1 MNTQSAWIKRA
12 LLIAPEHEPDGVT
25 TSTRKRYVTSA
36 SYKFENSKLGN
47 SFEINPI
54 PQFTRWADPKVP
66 PMGQPEHKW
75 ADGTGRYHSEA
86 YHDQRQ
92 LVHMTFGVPS
102 FNSLVGFFSTFFDYR
117 AAALANTGRINA
129 AAYLSGN
136 VTGFILSLPLQ
147 PFIYASTWASKFF
160 NFLSGTGGSKW
171 YYFKPTMHNF
181 WSAVNNI
188 ANLFAVNLGLMPRVL
203 GDIRPSLKDTTD
215 VPVADIAKAYHAF
228 LPELFREEGGID
240 VMAYSVAAQSRAY
253 KFQRYITEARERA
266 STNAEV
272 QSANDDAA
280 MQTYSVDKSLTAE
293 TLFNEAGRSEHFIDT
308 TDNGKDYDDNIGT
321 QSATESTSDLMT
333 GLGKLAD
340 FAAAHLEDG
349 SQFITLRVDH
359 NPSQSESFTNSVRES
374 SLAQGINST
383 VSNSRSMI
391 FNAAGGNIGVSSI
404 DSLVKGTMDAVGGAL
419 SSVKLDGLL
428 ALAGQAFVTLPK
440 TWDSST
446 ANLPTAE
453 YTMQLKAPSANKI
466 ALFTNIYL
474 PIAIMMAASLPLSA
488 GLSSFTSP
496 FICQLYHT
504 GRVQCKTGIITNL
517 SIERGNGNVG
527 WNSNGQML
535 GATIRFSVADLNELI
550 TLPIKRPNEGR
561 LDSVGGIA
569 STFVEGASEMAT
581 GNTAAGNIVSGRAFD
596 EESLLQ
602 DYAAVLGGL
611 PLSDSFYKLRRLNVN
626 LTQLNAGFR
635 SWRSSTNFM
644 SWILDGGT
652 ARLLSNFANTT
663 SRF

>member
-1 MNTQSAWIKRA
+1 MDTQSSWIKRA
-12 LLIAPEHEPDGVT
+12 LLVAPENQPDNVT
-25 TSTRKRYVTSA
+25 SGGRKRYITSA
-36 SYKFENSKLGN
+36 SYKFENSKMGN

-54 PQFTRWADPKVP
+54 PQITRWADPKVP
-66 PMGQPEHKW
+66 PRGRANSKW
-75 ADGTGRYHSEA
+75 ADGTGRWHSEA

-102 FNSLVGFFSTFFDYR
+102 FNSLVGFFSSFFDYR

-136 VTGFILSLPLQ
+136 VTGFILTLPLQ

-171 YYFKPTMHNF
+171 YYFKPTMHSF

-188 ANLFAVNLGLMPRVL
+188 ANLLAISMGLMPRVL
-203 GDIRPSLKDTTD
+203 GDVRPSLKDASDKSAAD
-215 VPVADIAKAYHAF
+215 VAKIYHEL

-266 STNAEV
+266 STQAEV
-272 QSANDDAA
+272 LAANEDAASQTFSVDSSLTTEALFKEAGGNEQFADNTSNSKEYDDA
-280 MQTYSVDKSLTAE
+280 TSVTGVTNSSLM
-293 TLFNEAGRSEHFIDT
+293 
-308 TDNGKDYDDNIGT
+308 
-321 QSATESTSDLMT
+321 ESMSRLS
-333 GLGKLAD
+333 D

-359 NPSQSESFTNSVRES
+359 NSSQTESFSNSVRES
-374 SLAQGINST
+374 SLAQGINGT
-383 VSNSRSMI
+383 VANSRSMI
-391 FNAAGGNIGVSSI
+391 FNAAGGNLGVSSI
-404 DSLVKGTMDAVGGAL
+404 DSFVKSTMDFIGGAL

-440 TWDSST
+440 MWDSST
-446 ANLPTAE
+446 AQLPTAE
-453 YTMQLKAPSANKI
+453 YTIPLCSPSGNKI

-474 PIAIMMAASLPLSA
+474 PIAVMLAASLPLSA

-504 GRVQCKTGIITNL
+504 GRVQCKTGIITSMTL
-517 SIERGNGNVG
+517 ERGTGNIG
-527 WNSNGQML
+527 WNADGQML
-535 GATIRFSVADLNELI
+535 NAQIRFTVADLNELI
-550 TLPIKRPNEGR
+550 TVPIRRPGEGR
-561 LDSVGGIA
+561 MTTVGDLA
-569 STFVEGASEMAT
+569 STFAEGASELAT
-581 GNTAAGNIVSGRAFD
+581 GSTAAGDVVSGHAFD

-602 DYAAVLGGL
+602 DYAAVLGGQ
-611 PLSDSFYKLRRLNVN
+611 PVSDSFYRLRRLNVN
-626 LTQLNAGFR
+626 LTQLNASFR

-644 SWILDGGT
+644 SWLMDGGT
-652 ARLLSNFANTT
+652 ARMLSNFANAT

>member
-1 MNTQSAWIKRA
+1 MATQSAWIKRA
-12 LLIAPEHEPDGVT
+12 LLVAPENQPENISSNG
-25 TSTRKRYVTSA
+25 RRRYITSA
-36 SYKFENSKLGN
+36 SFKFENSKMGN

-54 PQFTRWADPKVP
+54 PQITRWADPKVP
-66 PMGQPEHKW
+66 PRGQPNSKW
-75 ADGTGRYHSEA
+75 ADGTGRWHSEA

-102 FNSLVGFFSTFFDYR
+102 FNSLVGFFSSFFDYR

-136 VTGFILSLPLQ
+136 VTGFILTLPLQ

-188 ANLFAVNLGLMPRVL
+188 ANLLAVNIGLIPRVL
-203 GDIRPSLKDTTD
+203 GDVRPSLKDASDKSATE
-215 VPVADIAKAYHAF
+215 IAKIYHDL

-253 KFQRYITEARERA
+253 KFQRYITEVRERA
-266 STNAEV
+266 TTQEELAA
-272 QSANDDAA
+272 ANEDAA
-280 MQTYSVDKSLTAE
+280 SQVFTVDRSLTAE
-293 TLFNEAGRSEHFIDT
+293 SLFREAGAHEQFA
-308 TDNGKDYDDNIGT
+308 DNTSTSKEYDDDVGVASVT
-321 QSATESTSDLMT
+321 SSSLMESMARLSDFT
-333 GLGKLAD
+333 AS
-340 FAAAHLEDG
+340 HLEDG

-359 NPSQSESFTNSVRES
+359 NSSQTESFSNSVRES
-374 SLAQGINST
+374 SLAQGINGS

-404 DSLVKGTMDAVGGAL
+404 DSFVKSTMDFVGGAL

-446 ANLPTAE
+446 ASLPTAE
-453 YTMQLKAPSANKI
+453 YTIPLCSPSGNKV
-466 ALFTNIYL
+466 ALFTNLYL
-474 PIAIMMAASLPLSA
+474 PIAIMLAASLPLSA

-504 GRVQCKTGIITNL
+504 GRVQCKTGIITQMSL
-517 SIERGNGNVG
+517 ERGTGNVG
-527 WNSNGQML
+527 WNADGQML
-535 GATIRFSVADLNELI
+535 NAQIRFTVVDLNELI
-550 TLPIKRPNEGR
+550 TIPIRRPGEGR
-561 LDSVGGIA
+561 MTTLNDIA
-569 STFVEGASEMAT
+569 DTLAEGASELAT
-581 GNTAAGNIVSGRAFD
+581 GSTAAGDIVNGRAFD
-596 EESLLQ
+596 EESQLQ

-611 PLSDSFYKLRRLNVN
+611 PLTDSFYRLRRLNLN
-626 LTQLNAGFR
+626 LTQLNTSFR
-635 SWRSSTNFM
+635 NWRSSTNFM
-644 SWILDGGT
+644 SWLLDGGT
-652 ARLLSNFANTT
+652 ARMLSNFSNAT